1 MNTNG
6 SDDEIKENESE
17 DILSNFTD
25 ISQEDQTD
33 NINNNFDIE

>member
-1 MNTNG
+1 MNING

-25 ISQEDQTD
+25 ISQK
-33 NINNNFDIE
+33 IKLII